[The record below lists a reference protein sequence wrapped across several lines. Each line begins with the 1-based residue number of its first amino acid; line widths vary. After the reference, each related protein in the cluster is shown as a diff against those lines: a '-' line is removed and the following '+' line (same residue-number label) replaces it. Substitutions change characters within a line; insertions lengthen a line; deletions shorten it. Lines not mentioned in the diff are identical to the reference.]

1 MRLGNNNHAKELQ
14 TALQSNN
21 DAEIQQAWNNFSD
34 AIVAEIRNDYMESVN
49 DKNVLAQ
56 RGYRTLTNAEEKFYD
71 IFVKSAQSR
80 NPQQMFIELT
90 NNEDA
95 LMPETIIE
103 DVFKGLVEEH
113 PLLSKVNFVSASYLT
128 TWVLNDANK
137 QTAVWGQVTS
147 QIAEEVMGAFKVID
161 MKQNKLS
168 AYAQIPMGILQLG
181 KSFID
186 AYIRRVLAES
196 IAVALEKAIIDG
208 TGKNM
213 PIGLMRN
220 CGEDASV
227 VSGEYPAK
235 EAQEITALDP
245 ATYGQIL
252 GKMAV
257 TENGYNRKI
266 NNVALIVNNVDYFQK
281 VMPAI
286 TKVNANGQYVE
297 ALPFPTDIIVSN
309 EVPAGKAI
317 VALLDE
323 YFMGVTGSKEGTIE
337 FSDEYKFLE
346 DLRTFKVKM
355 FATGKPNDNTC
366 AMVLDI
372 TNLK

>member
-14 TALQSNN
+14 IALQSNN
-21 DAEIQQAWNNFSD
+21 DTEIQQAWNNFSD
-34 AIVAEIRNDYMESVN
+34 SIVAEIKADYMESVN

-71 IFVKSAQSR
+71 IFVQSAKSR
-80 NPQQMFIELT
+80 NPQQAFIELT
-90 NNEDA
+90 NNEKV

-113 PLLSKVNFVSASYLT
+113 AILSKVNFVSASYLT
-128 TWVLNDANK
+128 TWILNDANK

-147 QIAEEVMGAFKVID
+147 AIAQEVMGAFKVVDI
-161 MKQNKLS
+161 KQNKLT
-168 AYAQIPMGILQLG
+168 AYAQIPLDILNLG

-186 AYIRRVLAES
+186 AYIRRILAES
-196 IAVALEKAIIDG
+196 IAVALEQAIING

-213 PIGLMRN
+213 PIGLMRD

-227 VSGEYPAK
+227 VGGEYPAK
-235 EAQEITALDP
+235 EAVEITALDP

-252 GKMAV
+252 GQMAV
-257 TENGYNRKI
+257 TEDGHNRKI
-266 NNVALIVNNVDYFQK
+266 NNVAMIVNNVDYFQK

-297 ALPFPTDIIVSN
+297 ALPFPTDIIISN
-309 EVPAGKAI
+309 EVPSGKAI

-323 YFMGVTGSKEGTIE
+323 YFMGVTGAKEGTIE

-346 DLRTFKVKM
+346 DIRTFKVKM
-355 FATGKPNDNTC
+355 HATGKPADNTC

>member
-71 IFVKSAQSR
+71 IFIKSAQSR
-80 NPQQMFIELT
+80 NPQQAFIELT
-90 NNEDA
+90 NNEKA

-103 DVFKGLVEEH
+103 DVFKNLVEEH

-147 QIAEEVMGAFKVID
+147 AIAQEVMGAFKVVD

-168 AYAQIPMGILQLG
+168 AYAQIPMDVLQLG

-213 PIGLMRN
+213 PIGLMRD
-220 CGEDASV
+220 CGEEASV
-227 VSGEYPAK
+227 VGGEYPAK
-235 EAQEITALDP
+235 EAQDITALDP

-252 GKMAV
+252 GQMAV
-257 TENGYNRKI
+257 TENGHNRKI

-297 ALPFPTDIIVSN
+297 ALPFPTDIIIAN
-309 EVPAGKAI
+309 EVPTGKAI

-323 YFMGVTGSKEGTIE
+323 YFMGVTGAKEGTIE
-337 FSDEYKFLE
+337 FSDDYKFLE

-355 FATGKPNDNTC
+355 FATGKPMDNNC